1 MAFSE
6 VLFYEEKKS
15 VITNILDTAVKKFNF
30 AQKDYVKIKASL
42 MHVIEKKGNEK
53 VGLGKVVNLTNLMIS
68 KVADHSGYVIVES
81 DKHDEADSAPSIEI
95 AIDECAS
102 HQSRIRKAEPSNSTE
117 KVIGKAV
124 QVGIARNSG
133 ERRGTSN
140 KPTSKGKENLLKLV
154 RFLPPLI
161 SPEEMELFSAR
172 IRNARI
178 GPATGAIPARTTG
191 DLEKE
196 LVSQLV
202 DEYSHIYD
210 DLAANNKA
218 AFVEKTLMSSGRT
231 RNEDVSEKLRKQ
243 LVAVQKVAEFLSIK
257 DVVERLVKDY
267 GKPKNKGHEGSKLFF
282 WRKK

>member
-81 DKHDEADSAPSIEI
+81 AKHDEADFAPNIEVVV
-95 AIDECAS
+95 DECVPS
-102 HQSRIRKAEPSNSTE
+102 QAEAITE
-117 KVIGKAV
+117 KSSGNTEETRGKAV
-124 QVGIARNSG
+124 QVGIVRDSG
-133 ERRGTSN
+133 ERRGTGDKS
-140 KPTSKGKENLLKLV
+140 TSKGKENLLKLV

-172 IRNARI
+172 IRSARI
-178 GPATGAIPARTTG
+178 GPATGAVPARTTG

-196 LVSQLV
+196 LVGQLV
-202 DEYSHIYD
+202 EEYNSIYD
-210 DLAANNKA
+210 DLVKDNKA

-231 RNEDVSEKLRKQ
+231 RKEDVSKKLRKQ
-243 LVAVQKVAEFLSIK
+243 LVAVQNVAEFLSIK

-267 GKPKNKGHEGSKLFF
+267 GKPASKANEGSKLFF